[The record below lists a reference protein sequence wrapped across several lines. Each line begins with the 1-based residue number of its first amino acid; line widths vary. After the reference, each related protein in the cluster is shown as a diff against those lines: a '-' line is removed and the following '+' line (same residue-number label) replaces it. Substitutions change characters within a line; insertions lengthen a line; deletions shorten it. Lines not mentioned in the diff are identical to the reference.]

1 MKTGLFGKK
10 KSAGSYDR
18 KNEIPVIR
26 CSICNGEQ
34 VAGFLDVNSG
44 AFREDVL
51 IRDPAGLK
59 AFKDR
64 YGITEEIKKIY

>member
-1 MKTGLFGKK
+1 MFGRKK
-10 KSAGSYDR
+10 QSVLTYDPAVE
-18 KNEIPVIR
+18 KPVIKA
-26 CSICNGEQ
+26 SICNGEQ